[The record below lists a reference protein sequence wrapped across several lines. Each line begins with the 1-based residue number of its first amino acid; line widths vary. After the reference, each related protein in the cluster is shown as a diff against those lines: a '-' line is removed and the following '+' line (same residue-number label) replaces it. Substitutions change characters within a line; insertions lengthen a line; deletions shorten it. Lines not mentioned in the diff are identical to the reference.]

1 MSQFSGPC
9 GRGAMR
15 RRRLE
20 KQIQA
25 AERDAYGEAVLRDW
39 LVNVGPQTRKTRRG
53 RRAKKEEQ

>member
-1 MSQFSGPC
+1 
-9 GRGAMR
+9 MR